1 MCCTCFHR
9 FDTVHNQYLMCSD
22 LVKRSVSPLLVRYV
36 TVEKT
41 ADFIIIIVVVVVIIS
56 PNVDLCWTFVAE
68 EGRRE
73 VES

>member
-1 MCCTCFHR
+1 
-9 FDTVHNQYLMCSD
+9 MCSD
-22 LVKRSVSPLLVRYV
+22 LVKRGVSPLQVRYV

-41 ADFIIIIVVVVVIIS
+41 ADVIIIIS

>member
-9 FDTVHNQYLMCSD
+9 FATVHNQYLMCSD
-22 LVKRSVSPLLVRYV
+22 LVKRGVSPLLVRYV

-41 ADFIIIIVVVVVIIS
+41 ADFIIIIIS